1 MAIIAYFLVF
11 NRLQSPFLFLRSI
24 FINTFQPYS
33 IYIPPLHSH
42 IEVIISR
49 LPDAIIG

>member
-11 NRLQSPFLFLRSI
+11 NHLQSSFLFLHSI

-33 IYIPPLHSH
+33 IIHTSTTFTYRSH
-42 IEVIISR
+42 HFVS
-49 LPDAIIG
+49 A